1 MLPSS
6 FFHSKPW
13 PQNNIQTSS
22 SNHPL
27 NEIEKPNPISEMGP
41 NQKEL
46 RVRIF
51 ILDFAYISRKFPS
64 DSSFF
69 PENKEI
75 YTPPLCGLEYIYF
88 TRIGQP
94 KLSERK
100 S

>member
-46 RVRIF
+46 WVRIF
-51 ILDFAYISRKFPS
+51 IPNFAYISRNYPA
-64 DSSFF
+64 DPRLFF
-69 PENKEI
+69 
-75 YTPPLCGLEYIYF
+75 
-88 TRIGQP
+88 
-94 KLSERK
+94 
-100 S
+100 